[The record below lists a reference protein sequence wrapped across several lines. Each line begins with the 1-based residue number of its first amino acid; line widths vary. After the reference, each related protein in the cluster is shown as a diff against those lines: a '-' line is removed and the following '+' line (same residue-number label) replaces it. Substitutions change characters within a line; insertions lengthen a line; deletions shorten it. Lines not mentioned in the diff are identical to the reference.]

1 MSSIRAIIVDD
12 EGLAR
17 DTLSLLLE
25 QHSDIEVVASCNNG
39 KAAVDAISNQ
49 KPDLVFLD
57 VQMPEMNGFEVI
69 EAIGSEQMPVVIFVT
84 AYDQYALR
92 AFEAQALDY
101 LLKPFDDERFDQAIE
116 RARTL
121 VQQKKVGLLGAQLA
135 ELVAGGQSS
144 VDLPPVD
151 QPPVDLQVE
160 EQREGFLQR
169 IMIKGRHSMYFL
181 KVEEIDYI
189 EAAGD
194 YVSIHINGQS
204 HLLRETMSGLMQ
216 KLDPARFVRVH
227 RSSIVRVES
236 IKELKPYFHGDYII
250 VLNND
255 KELKLSR
262 RYWEQVEKVLRS

>member
-25 QHSDIEVVASCNNG
+25 QHSDIEVIASCNNG

-49 KPDLVFLD
+49 RPDLVFLD

-101 LLKPFDDERFDQAIE
+101 LLKPFDDERFDQALE
-116 RARTL
+116 RARSL

-135 ELVAGGQSS
+135 ELVAGVQASAGR
-144 VDLPPVD
+144 PPVD
-151 QPPVDLQVE
+151 HPVE
-160 EQREGFLQR
+160 EEREGFLQR

-194 YVSIHINGQS
+194 YVSIHIKGQS